1 MTTTLERHQVTESA
15 DQVRATFTDP
25 RDTEPVRRRGGVHA
39 TAESSSG
46 GAEPGSTHAG
56 VLPGATSSEPGERT
70 YEVTAFA
77 GPGDRASR
85 KAVRR
90 AIKDSRTQR
99 AHADH
104 PTSSTTSLPKL
115 SRSRA
120 WGRLTRGG
128 MWGPAGV
135 GLPKHVTSAAR
146 IGVLTP
152 FVAPATM
159 SIPGPVIGIEAT
171 SGQPFTFDPWGAVQ
185 AKHAASPGVVA
196 FGLQGTGKSFC
207 VKTAMLRE
215 IGWGRQVIVSSDPK
229 GEWVA
234 LAQALDGQVVAVG
247 PGSCNVINPLDEGT
261 RPPGAN
267 PATWRGLVA
276 SRRSLALESICTTL
290 RPGRVLDEFERT
302 VLDRA
307 VEAIDTGDV
316 AATVVAVVDW
326 LEEPPSTLRDELGD
340 AGAEA
345 PTALRLVLG
354 RLARGPLAG
363 MFDTEST
370 VKLDPVAPITVIDTS
385 AIVDAAP
392 ELRAIAQA
400 ATSAWIDATLR
411 SEDGQWRCVVSEEGW
426 DELRNRAQ
434 AQAMDERLR
443 MTSQWR
449 CSNWLIFHEL
459 ADITQFGE
467 AGSAHR
473 NQVKGIITKS
483 AIKILYKQS
492 AASMALLD
500 EIVRPTAAEVDLLDS
515 LPQGVGVWHIG
526 ESTPVLVAPVVGPTA
541 DKMIN
546 TSAGREG

>member
-1 MTTTLERHQVTESA
+1 M
-15 DQVRATFTDP
+15 
-25 RDTEPVRRRGGVHA
+25 
-39 TAESSSG
+39 
-46 GAEPGSTHAG
+46 
-56 VLPGATSSEPGERT
+56 
-70 YEVTAFA
+70 
-77 GPGDRASR
+77 R
-85 KAVRR
+85 KAARR
-90 AIKDSRTQR
+90 AAKEARTQL
-99 AHADH
+99 AHADV
-104 PTSSTTSLPKL
+104 PTSDADALPRL
-115 SRSRA
+115 SRRRA

-135 GLPKHVTSAAR
+135 GVPKHVTSAAR

-152 FVAPATM
+152 FVAPTAT

-185 AKHAASPGVVA
+185 SKHAASPGVVA

-229 GEWVA
+229 GEWVPLAGA
-234 LAQALDGQVVAVG
+234 LGGQVVAVG
-247 PGSCNVINPLDEGT
+247 PGSGNVINPLDEGI
-261 RPPGAN
+261 RPPDVG
-267 PATWRGLVA
+267 PATWRGLVG

-307 VEAIDTGDV
+307 VEAVSSGAV
-316 AATVVAVVDW
+316 VATVAAVVDW
-326 LEEPPSTLRDELGD
+326 LAQPPSTLSDELGD
-340 AGAEA
+340 AGAGA
-345 PTALRLVLG
+345 PTSLRLVLG
-354 RLARGPLAG
+354 RLVRGPLAG
-363 MFDTEST
+363 MFDGEST
-370 VKLDPVAPITVIDTS
+370 VALDPVAPITVIDTS
-385 AIVDAAP
+385 AIVGAAP

-411 SEDGQWRCVVSEEGW
+411 SGDGRWRCVVSEEGW

-434 AQAMDERLR
+434 ARAMDERLR

-500 EIVRPTAAEVDLLDS
+500 EIVRPTQAEADPLMS

-526 ESTPVLVAPVVGPTA
+526 ESTPVLVAPVAGPTA
-541 DKMIN
+541 YALIN